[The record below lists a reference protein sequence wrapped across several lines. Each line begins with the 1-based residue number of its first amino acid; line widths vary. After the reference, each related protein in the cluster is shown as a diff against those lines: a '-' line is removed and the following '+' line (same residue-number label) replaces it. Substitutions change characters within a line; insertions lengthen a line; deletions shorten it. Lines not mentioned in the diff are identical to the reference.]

1 MHEQQINLIKLMNR
15 IWMWS
20 ADLSDI
26 SQKKIEERPFT
37 GYFGI
42 KIPFHMSFIENEG
55 KNISIRVFCAERM
68 LYKFSKII
76 EIYSGKML
84 DQKFCVAYCILM
96 RPNLFA
102 SEVGLV
108 FCEKEWERMRFKNF
122 DSHSY
127 REKTW
132 IDEGSIAEMFQVLLP
147 PNCCEEYFQHC
158 IEDFEEEIRHK
169 GGIHFIYKNLHN
181 EK

>member
-1 MHEQQINLIKLMNR
+1 MKEKVDVIELMNR
-15 IWMWS
+15 LFVWS
-20 ADLSDI
+20 VDVSDV
-26 SQKKIEERPFT
+26 SRKKIRERPLPM
-37 GYFGI
+37 YFSI
-42 KIPFHMSFIENEG
+42 KIPFHMSFIENENE
-55 KNISIRVFCAERM
+55 NIAIRSFCAERM
-68 LYKFSKII
+68 LYKFSRII
-76 EIYSGKML
+76 KIYSDGML
-84 DQKFCVAYCILM
+84 DQIFCVAYCVLM

-132 IDEGSIAEMFQVLLP
+132 IDEGSIAETFQVLPP

-158 IEDFEEEIRHK
+158 IEDFEEDIRYK
-169 GGIHFIYKNLHN
+169 GGIHVIYKNLHN
-181 EK
+181 EE